1 MYYNMTME
9 KFRTISQIRTKKSRA
24 GYQLAFTL
32 IFFYFALLRYWL
44 IPSNDDY
51 IWRGKIGNY
60 LLHHW
65 FYGPDAIYGGNSN
78 GRFLGNLLEIF
89 TMHHLA
95 AAIIVFAG
103 FWTLLIWGIWRL
115 SGKNWGALVAASL
128 FIFTLQAGFLNNILV
143 WNAGFINY
151 VPPIALM
158 LAYLV
163 IVQQGTC
170 QQLSAY
176 WGGVTFLIG
185 FCGGLFLETLTITQI
200 ILGLIILGYQKG
212 KSQFF
217 HKTYLMGALAA
228 LLLMMTNPSYWHPTQ
243 YRQTTFNLGKI
254 WTIYADHNHFWL
266 LTNNLPLLIVVCL
279 AILLLIYRCN
289 YSPKMKLILG
299 FTTALFLIYYLA
311 INVYLKSRPLTYIY
325 TYTKVANSIKVSDS
339 LVSILFIIFIG
350 IIIFL
355 FFRSEPFLW
364 LYYLLAGIAF
374 GPLMFVLSPT
384 HCRGIFP
391 CYVFMYLIAVCFV
404 QAAVAQAPVR
414 KMVSGIFALWVLIGA
429 GNYQYKMFTNYHAN
443 LQRVQQQSFLNGTKS
458 LRQHVPYRK
467 FVWAND
473 MLNQQDPHYWQQVLK
488 CKQNK

>member
-1 MYYNMTME
+1 
-9 KFRTISQIRTKKSRA
+9 
-24 GYQLAFTL
+24 
-32 IFFYFALLRYWL
+32 
-44 IPSNDDY
+44 
-51 IWRGKIGNY
+51 
-60 LLHHW
+60 
-65 FYGPDAIYGGNSN
+65 
-78 GRFLGNLLEIF
+78 
-89 TMHHLA
+89 
-95 AAIIVFAG
+95 
-103 FWTLLIWGIWRL
+103 
-115 SGKNWGALVAASL
+115 
-128 FIFTLQAGFLNNILV
+128 
-143 WNAGFINY
+143 
-151 VPPIALM
+151 
-158 LAYLV
+158 
-163 IVQQGTC
+163 
-170 QQLSAY
+170 
-176 WGGVTFLIG
+176 
-185 FCGGLFLETLTITQI
+185 
-200 ILGLIILGYQKG
+200 
-212 KSQFF
+212 
-217 HKTYLMGALAA
+217 MGALAA

-289 YSPKMKLILG
+289 YSPKMKFILS

-311 INVYLKSRPLTYIY
+311 INAYLKSRPLTYIY

-355 FFRSEPFLW
+355 FFRSEPFMW
-364 LYYLLAGIAF
+364 LYYLLTGVAF

-391 CYVFMYLIAVCFV
+391 CYVFMYLIAVRLV

-414 KMVSGIFALWVLIGA
+414 KVVSGIFALCVLIGA
-429 GNYQYKMFTNYHAN
+429 GNYQYKMFTNYQAN

-458 LRQHVPYRK
+458 LRQHVPYRQ

-488 CKQNK
+488 RKQMK

>member
-1 MYYNMTME
+1 MYYNKTME
-9 KFRTISQIRTKKSRA
+9 KIRTNSQIKTQNSRA

-89 TMHHLA
+89 TMHHLT

-115 SGKNWGALVAASL
+115 SGKNGGALVAASL
-128 FIFTLQAGFLNNILV
+128 FIFTLQDGFLNNILV

-158 LAYLV
+158 LTYLV

-200 ILGLIILGYQKG
+200 ILGLMILGYQQG
-212 KSQFF
+212 KTQFF
-217 HKTYLMGALAA
+217 HKTYLMGALGA

-266 LTNNLPLLIVVCL
+266 LTNNLALLIVVCL

-289 YSPKMKLILG
+289 YSPKMKFILS
-299 FTTALFLIYYLA
+299 FSTALFLIYYLA
-311 INVYLKSRPLTYIY
+311 INAYLKSRPLTYIY

-391 CYVFMYLIAVCFV
+391 CYVFMYLIVIRFV

-429 GNYQYKMFTNYHAN
+429 GNYQYKMFTNYQAN

-488 CKQNK
+488 RKQNK